1 VPSATLV
8 ALLDSTADG
17 PGWARAWIDDV
28 LGQHLPGWSREAGN
42 PIALRGWS
50 VGAVFGNEPL
60 VQSRPIVRARDVEPL
75 DDLLRTPAG
84 CIVAA
89 FASHDTRGSE
99 ITAKPPP
106 CRISRFRR
114 WVGTRAEAELPAE
127 LSRALREDL
136 PEFLSRHRIDR
147 TDGEL
152 VFLTFLSELH
162 RAGGLGSA
170 YDPPDRIHR
179 ALAALEARLPTVAP
193 HNLMVS
199 DGRTFA
205 MLHREGTLLAFDA
218 PSDAPRPRV
227 GLSSTGGRG
236 PAAKL
241 LLYLPG
247 AGPDAPVAGAEKI
260 ADGRLTIE
268 ARRPWSMQRA

>member
-1 VPSATLV
+1 MASATLV

-17 PGWARAWIDDV
+17 PAWARAWIDEV
-28 LGQHLPGWSREAGN
+28 LAEHLPGWARDPAA
-42 PIALRGWS
+42 PVVLRGWS
-50 VGAVFGNEPL
+50 VGAVWGNEPL
-60 VQSRPIVRARDVEPL
+60 VQSRPIVRGRDVEPL

-89 FASHDTRGSE
+89 FASHDTRGTE
-99 ITAKPPP
+99 VTAKPV

-114 WVGTRAEAELPAE
+114 FVGVRAEGELPVE
-127 LSRALREDL
+127 LARALRSEL
-136 PEFLSRHRIDR
+136 PDFLARGQVER

-152 VFLTFLSELH
+152 VFLSFLAELH

-170 YDPPDRIHR
+170 YATPDRIQR
-179 ALAALEARLPTVAP
+179 ALGALEARLDSVTP

-199 DGRTFA
+199 DGRTLG

-227 GLSSTGGRG
+227 GLSAPAGGSSG
-236 PAAKL
+236 KL

-247 AGPDAPVAGAEKI
+247 AGPDAPIAGAEKI
-260 ADGRLTIE
+260 ADGRLTID
-268 ARRPWSMQRA
+268 ARRPWIMQRS